1 MSNSFRIKKCLNFC
15 LKRIFFILL
24 AIFLPH
30 ISCIAEEIHFDNEVY
45 KLKYSSLAPQTKGY
59 GNEYFRN
66 SENVGNWTKMI
77 GVYYYPEEKDPVKY
91 AENFDK
97 TIENT
102 ENSVLLKLIENKKAD
117 KAAISFL
124 VNGCEN
130 AKKYFEYDI
139 YKFEKHPS
147 KGMMVLKYAVK
158 YFFTNNEE
166 IKTIAD
172 KVKKENDKYL
182 EMLITSPIPPV
193 IEKDIS
199 FRE

>member
-1 MSNSFRIKKCLNFC
+1 M
-15 LKRIFFILL
+15 KRIFFILL
-24 AIFLPH
+24 TLFAVQ
-30 ISCIAEEIHFDNEVY
+30 ISSLAEDIHFDNEVY
-45 KLKYSSLAPQTKGY
+45 TLKYSSLAPTTNGY
-59 GNEYFRN
+59 GNEYFKKY
-66 SENVGNWTKMI
+66 ENVSNWTKMI
-77 GVYYYPEEKDPVKY
+77 GIYYYPNEKDPIKY

-102 ENSVLLKLIENKKAD
+102 DNSVLLKLIENKKSD

-139 YKFEKHPS
+139 YKFEKHPD

-158 YFFTNNEE
+158 YFFTSEGE
-166 IKTIAD
+166 IKKIAE

-182 EMLITSPIPPV
+182 EMIITSPIPQIV
-193 IEKDIS
+193 EKDIAVH
-199 FRE
+199 E